1 MAVRGAATGLFRRL
15 PWNAQ
20 GYAGFMIAPDADRHT
35 IRALV
40 VDGNLLSRSIV
51 VSQLRDFGVMQ
62 IQQVGRAQDARKKL
76 EVATYDLVVC
86 EYHFDRTQY
95 TGRDLLDDLRQN
107 GLLPLS
113 TTFVMVTGEA
123 SYACV
128 AEAAEAALDGYLL
141 KPYTA
146 NSLFTRISAART
158 RKRELKEIFDAIE
171 GNDMGRAA
179 ELCLSHFEDRRP
191 YWLYTA
197 RIGAEIS
204 ISQGN
209 IEMARHLYEVVTAEK
224 ALPWARLG
232 IARVQG
238 AEGLLGEARTTLEN
252 LIADHRSYAD
262 AYDVM
267 GKVQIGQGD
276 LDAAYETYAMACE
289 ITPSSITRLQKAGLM
304 ALYTGRTAEA
314 ERLMERVVRIGL
326 GSKMFDPIAIVVLA
340 FCKYLGD
347 DDKWLQ
353 RCADDI
359 ARAFERD
366 PLNLRLKRFADITQA
381 LVMCRRKQVSEL
393 AAHLEAMVKD
403 VLSPSGDFEAASNI
417 VRLLGLIAERVSNK
431 EFADRTIASIAARFC
446 SSRVTLDVLL
456 GAAEGEAHQTLI
468 RGAWQALNARIQAA
482 MAQSIEGHHEAAVR
496 ALIAGAKETR
506 NARFVETAEGS
517 LKRHGAKIAKA
528 EELAAVIEAL
538 RVALLPGAFK
548 DPGFGGREPGSI
560 LMPGSSAKAVPAPSS
575 S

>member
-1 MAVRGAATGLFRRL
+1 
-15 PWNAQ
+15 
-20 GYAGFMIAPDADRHT
+20 MISRDADRHT

-40 VDGNLLSRSIV
+40 VDGNLLSRSIL
-51 VSQLRDFGVMQ
+51 VSQLREFGILQ

-76 EVATYDLVVC
+76 EVGTYDLVVC

-113 TTFVMVTGEA
+113 TTFVMLTGEA

-146 NSLFTRISAART
+146 NSLFVRISAART
-158 RKRELKEIFDAIE
+158 RKRELKAIFDAIE
-171 GNDMGRAA
+171 ANDMARAVD
-179 ELCLSHFEDRRP
+179 LCLTHFEDRRP

-204 ISQGN
+204 ISQGD
-209 IEMARHLYEVVTAEK
+209 IERARHLYEVVTAEK

-232 IARVQG
+232 IARVQS
-238 AEGLLGEARTTLEN
+238 AEGLLGEARTTLES

-267 GKVQIGQGD
+267 GKVQMNQGD
-276 LDAAYETYAMACE
+276 LDAAYDTYAMACE

-304 ALYTGRTAEA
+304 ALYTGRTSQA

-326 GSKMFDPIAIVVLA
+326 GSKMFDPIALVVLA
-340 FCKYLGD
+340 FCKYVSD
-347 DDKWLQ
+347 DDKVLQ
-353 RCADDI
+353 RCADDL
-359 ARAFERD
+359 ARALERE
-366 PLNLRLKRFADITQA
+366 PLDLRLKRFADVVQA
-381 LVMCRRKQVSEL
+381 LVMCCRKQVGDL
-393 AAHLEAMVKD
+393 ASHLEAMVKD
-403 VLSPSGDFEAASNI
+403 VLSPSGDFEAASNV

-446 SSRVTLDVLL
+446 SSRVTLDVML
-456 GAAEGEAHQTLI
+456 GAAESEAHMALI
-468 RGAWQALNARIQAA
+468 RGAWQAMNARIQAA
-482 MAQSIEGHHEAAVR
+482 MAQSIEGQHEAAVR
-496 ALIAGAKETR
+496 ALIAGARETR
-506 NARFVETAEGS
+506 NPRFVETAEGS
-517 LKRHGAKIAKA
+517 LKRHGPKIAKA
-528 EELAAVIEAL
+528 EELARVIEEL

-548 DPGFGGREPGSI
+548 DLGLGGREPGNI
-560 LMPGSSAKAVPAPSS
+560 LMPGGAARAATAAPTPAPAARP
-575 S
+575 